1 MNLYALL
8 YERFEAALDSPSLAP
23 AGVATGV
30 PQPAWT
36 YRDLDDASARFAA
49 SLRRRGVE
57 PGDRVLVQAPKSVE
71 AVALY
76 LGVLRCGGV
85 YVPLNTAYTE
95 REVAFFVGDASPRV
109 VVRGVAEAVSG
120 GEGSAAGRDAAS
132 GEALSA
138 ASRDAASGRAA
149 SVGRRDA
156 VGIDALWREAQS
168 LEPDPA
174 VEPRD
179 DDDPAAICYTSG
191 TTGRSKGAT
200 ITHGNLTSNALALHE
215 IWGFEPCDVLLHAL
229 PIFHVH
235 GLFVAL
241 HTAFLNASK
250 VIFLPRFDAAE
261 VRRLLPEATVL
272 MGVPTFYSRLLAEP
286 GFGRA
291 DCESIRL
298 FVSGSAPLTEA
309 VWGDFEARTGH
320 RILERYGMTEAGM
333 ITSNPL
339 YGERVA
345 GTVGFPLPDVEVRVV
360 GEDGAELPAGEV
372 GMLEIRGPNLFP
384 GYWGLPEKTAEE
396 MRPDGFFVTG
406 DLASLDGEGRVTL
419 VGRDKDLIIAGG
431 FNVYPKEV
439 EDRLD
444 EVAGV
449 RESAVIG
456 APHADLG
463 EGVVAVLV
471 AEDAGPVADDT
482 LRAALDAGLARYK
495 HPRRF
500 YWVDE
505 LPRNAMGKVQKNV
518 LRERYRDAYDG

>member
-1 MNLYALL
+1 MNLFALL
-8 YERFEAALDSPSLAP
+8 YERFEPALHRPGLVLASGDGG
-23 AGVATGV
+23 AGGV
-30 PQPAWT
+30 IWT
-36 YRDLDDASARFAA
+36 YGDLDRASARFAA
-49 SLRRRGVE
+49 VLRARGVE
-57 PGDRVLVQAPKSVE
+57 PGDRVVVQAPKSME

-95 REVAFFVGDASPRV
+95 REVDFFVGDASPRV
-109 VVRGVAEAVSG
+109 VVGGAVAADSNDG
-120 GEGSAAGRDAAS
+120 GDPRTVD
-132 GEALSA
+132 
-138 ASRDAASGRAA
+138 
-149 SVGRRDA
+149 
-156 VGIDALWREAQS
+156 IDGLWREAQAA
-168 LEPDPA
+168 PADPA
-174 VEPRD
+174 IEPRD
-179 DDDPAAICYTSG
+179 DDDLAAICYTSG
-191 TTGRSKGAT
+191 TTGRSKGAM
-200 ITHGNLTSNALALHE
+200 ITHGNLISNALPLHE
-215 IWGFEPCDVLLHAL
+215 IWGFEPGDVLLHAL

-250 VIFLPRFDAAE
+250 ILFLPAFDAGA

-286 GFGRA
+286 GFGA
-291 DCESIRL
+291 TDCESVRL

-309 VWGDFEARTGH
+309 VFGEFEARTGH

-339 YGERVA
+339 RGERVA
-345 GTVGFPLPDVEVRVV
+345 GTVGFPLPDVAVRVA
-360 GEDGAELPAGEV
+360 GEDGAELPLAEV
-372 GMLEIRGPNLFP
+372 GTLEIRGPNLFP

-396 MRPDGFFVTG
+396 MRDDGFFVTG
-406 DLASLDGEGRVTL
+406 DLASVDGEGRVTL
-419 VGRDKDLIIAGG
+419 VGRGKDLIIAGG
-431 FNVYPKEV
+431 FNVYPKEI

-444 EVAGV
+444 EVAGIA
-449 RESAVIG
+449 ESAVIG

-471 AEDAGPVADDT
+471 AEQAPVGDDT
-482 LRAALDAGLARYK
+482 LRSALDAGLARFK

-500 YWVDE
+500 YWVEE

-518 LRERYRDAYDG
+518 LRERYRDAYDD

>member
-1 MNLYALL
+1 MNLFALL
-8 YERFEAALDSPSLAP
+8 YERFEEALDCSALVMPGAAEGARGPS
-23 AGVATGV
+23 
-30 PQPAWT
+30 WT
-36 YRDLDDASARFAA
+36 YRDLDDASARFALA
-49 SLRRRGVE
+49 LRLRGVE
-57 PGDRVLVQAPKSVE
+57 PGDRVLVQVPKSVE

-85 YVPLNTAYTE
+85 YVPLSVAYTE
-95 REVAFFVGDASPRV
+95 REVAFFVSDASPRV
-109 VVRGVAEAVSG
+109 VVRGAADRRGSG
-120 GEGSAAGRDAAS
+120 SGAGQLTI
-132 GEALSA
+132 GF
-138 ASRDAASGRAA
+138 
-149 SVGRRDA
+149 
-156 VGIDALWREAQS
+156 DALWQEARF
-168 LEPDPA
+168 LDPDPA
-174 VEPRD
+174 IEPRD
-179 DDDPAAICYTSG
+179 GDDLAAICYTSG
-191 TTGRSKGAT
+191 TTGRSKGAM
-200 ITHGNLTSNALALHE
+200 ITHRNLTSNALALHR
-215 IWGFEPCDVLLHAL
+215 IWGFEPGDVLLHAL

-250 VIFLPRFDAAE
+250 ILFLPRFDAAE
-261 VRRLLPEATVL
+261 VRRLLPEVTVL

-286 GFGRA
+286 GFGSA
-291 DCESIRL
+291 DCEGIRL
-298 FVSGSAPLTEA
+298 LVSGSAPLTEA

-339 YGERVA
+339 RGDRVA
-345 GTVGFPLPDVEVRVV
+345 GTVGFPLPEVEVRVV
-360 GEDGAELPAGEV
+360 DEDGVELPAGEV
-372 GMLEIRGPNLFP
+372 GTLEIRGPNLFA
-384 GYWGLPEKTAEE
+384 GYWGSPGRTAEE
-396 MRPDGFFVTG
+396 MRGDGFFVTG

-419 VGRDKDLIIAGG
+419 VGRGKDLIIAGG

-449 RESAVIG
+449 AESAVIG

-471 AEDAGPVADDT
+471 AREVPVEDDT

-500 YWVDE
+500 YWVGE

-518 LRERYRDAYDG
+518 LRERYRDAYG

>member
-1 MNLYALL
+1 MTNLFGLL
-8 YERFEAALDSPSLAP
+8 RERFEPSLDRPSLVERDGDGAN
-23 AGVATGV
+23 AE
-30 PQPAWT
+30 WT
-36 YRDLDDASARFAA
+36 YDDLDHASARLAA
-49 SLRRRGVE
+49 ALRKRGVA
-57 PGDRVLVQAPKSVE
+57 PGDRVLVQVPKSME

-85 YVPLNTAYTE
+85 YVPLNGAYTE
-95 REVAFFVGDASPRV
+95 REVDFFTGDASPRV
-109 VVRGVAEAVSG
+109 VVWG
-120 GEGSAAGRDAAS
+120 AGA
-132 GEALSA
+132 GP
-138 ASRDAASGRAA
+138 
-149 SVGRRDA
+149 DA
-156 VGIDALWREAQS
+156 VDIDALWREAQT
-168 LEPDPA
+168 LAPDPA
-174 VEPRD
+174 IQLRAD
-179 DDDPAAICYTSG
+179 DDLAAICYTSG
-191 TTGRSKGAT
+191 TTGRSKGAM
-200 ITHGNLTSNALALHE
+200 ITHGNLTSNALSLHE
-215 IWGFEPCDVLLHAL
+215 IWGFEPGDVLLHAL

-250 VIFLPRFDAAE
+250 VLYLPSFNAAE
-261 VRRLLPEATVL
+261 VRRLLSEATVL

-286 GFGRA
+286 GFGA
-291 DCESIRL
+291 TDCENIRL

-309 VWGDFEARTGH
+309 VFGDFEARTGH

-339 YGERVA
+339 TGDRVA

-360 GEDGAELPAGEV
+360 NENGAELASGEV
-372 GMLEIRGPNLFP
+372 GTLEIRGPNLFP

-396 MRPDGFFVTG
+396 MRGDGFFVTG
-406 DLASLDGEGRVTL
+406 DLASVDAEGRVTL
-419 VGRDKDLIIAGG
+419 VGRGKDLIIAGG

-449 RESAVIG
+449 QESAVMG
-456 APHADLG
+456 VPHADLG

-471 AEDAGPVADDT
+471 AEKAPVGDDT
-482 LRAALDAGLARYK
+482 LRAALDAGLARFK

-500 YWVDE
+500 YWVNE
-505 LPRNAMGKVQKNV
+505 LPRNAMGKVRKNV

>member
-8 YERFEAALDSPSLAP
+8 FERFGGVLDCPSLVSPGAA
-23 AGVATGV
+23 AGPGDL
-30 PQPAWT
+30 PWT
-36 YRDLDDASARFAA
+36 YRDLDVGSARFAA
-49 SLRRRGVE
+49 ALRLRGVE
-57 PGDRVLVQAPKSVE
+57 PGDRVLVQVPKSAE

-85 YVPLNTAYTE
+85 YVPLNVAYTE
-95 REVAFFVGDASPRV
+95 REVAFFVSDASPRV
-109 VVRGVAEAVSG
+109 VVRGA
-120 GEGSAAGRDAAS
+120 AAGSGSGSGAAQLTI
-132 GEALSA
+132 A
-138 ASRDAASGRAA
+138 
-149 SVGRRDA
+149 
-156 VGIDALWREAQS
+156 IDALWQEARY
-168 LEPDPA
+168 LDPDPA
-174 VEPRD
+174 IEPRGD
-179 DDDPAAICYTSG
+179 DELAAICYTSG
-191 TTGRSKGAT
+191 TTGRSKGAM
-200 ITHGNLTSNALALHE
+200 ITHRNLTSNALALHR
-215 IWGFEPCDVLLHAL
+215 IWGFEPGDVLLHAL

-250 VIFLPRFDAAE
+250 VLFLPAFDAVE

-286 GFGRA
+286 GFGSA

-309 VWGDFEARTGH
+309 VFNHFEARTGH

-339 YGERVA
+339 DGERVA
-345 GTVGFPLPDVEVRVV
+345 GTVGFPLPDVEVRAV
-360 GEDGAELPAGEV
+360 GEDRAELPAGEV
-372 GMLEIRGPNLFP
+372 GTLEIRGPNLFA
-384 GYWGLPEKTAEE
+384 GYWGLPDRTAEE
-396 MRPDGFFVTG
+396 MRGDGFFVTG
-406 DLASLDGEGRVTL
+406 DLASVDDEGRVTL
-419 VGRDKDLIIAGG
+419 VGRGKDLIIAGG
-431 FNVYPKEV
+431 LNVYAKEV
-439 EDRLD
+439 ENRLD
-444 EVAGV
+444 EVAGIA
-449 RESAVIG
+449 ESAVIG

-471 AEDAGPVADDT
+471 ADEGPVEDDT

-495 HPRRF
+495 QPRRF

-518 LRERYRDAYDG
+518 LRERYRNAYDG

>member
-8 YERFEAALDSPSLAP
+8 YERFAAAFDWPALAWPGGEDGSGSVTWTYGALD
-23 AGVATGV
+23 
-30 PQPAWT
+30 
-36 YRDLDDASARFAA
+36 RASARFAA
-49 SLRRRGVE
+49 ALRRRGVA
-57 PGDRVLVQAPKSVE
+57 PGDRVLVQVPKSPE

-95 REVAFFVGDASPRV
+95 REVAFFSGDASPRV
-109 VVRGVAEAVSG
+109 VVGAEADGPRGV
-120 GEGSAAGRDAAS
+120 D
-132 GEALSA
+132 
-138 ASRDAASGRAA
+138 
-149 SVGRRDA
+149 
-156 VGIDALWREAQS
+156 IDALWSEAPAQNA
-168 LEPDPA
+168 EPTI
-174 VEPRD
+174 EPRSD
-179 DDDPAAICYTSG
+179 DDLAAICYTSG
-191 TTGRSKGAT
+191 TTGRSKGAM
-200 ITHGNLTSNALALHE
+200 ITHRNLISNALALHR
-215 IWGFEPCDVLLHAL
+215 IWGFEPGDVLLHAL

-250 VIFLPRFDAAE
+250 VLFLPHFDAGE
-261 VRRLLPEATVL
+261 VRRLLPGATVL

-286 GFGRA
+286 GFGSA
-291 DCESIRL
+291 DCETIRL
-298 FVSGSAPLTEA
+298 FVSGSAPLAEA
-309 VWGDFEARTGH
+309 VFGDFQARTGH

-339 YGERVA
+339 DGERVA
-345 GTVGFPLPDVEVRVV
+345 GTVGFPLPDVEIRAV
-360 GEDGAELPAGEV
+360 GEDGAEVPAGEV
-372 GMLEIRGPNLFP
+372 GTLEIRGPNLFA
-384 GYWGLPEKTAEE
+384 GYWGLPDKTAEE
-396 MRPDGFFVTG
+396 MRGDGFFVTG
-406 DLASLDGEGRVTL
+406 DLASVSDEGRVTL
-419 VGRDKDLIIAGG
+419 VGRGKDLIIAGG

-444 EVAGV
+444 EVVGV
-449 RESAVIG
+449 AESAVIG

-471 AEDAGPVADDT
+471 AEGAPVEDDT

>member
-1 MNLYALL
+1 MNLFALL
-8 YERFEAALDSPSLAP
+8 YERFETALDHPSL
-23 AGVATGV
+23 V
-30 PQPAWT
+30 PSGAAEGASGPAWT
-36 YRDLDDASARFAA
+36 YRDLNDASARFSAA
-49 SLRRRGVE
+49 LRRRGVE
-57 PGDRVLVQAPKSVE
+57 PGDRVLAQVPKSVE

-76 LGVLRCGGV
+76 LGVLRCGAV

-95 REVAFFVGDASPRV
+95 REVAFFVDDASPRV
-109 VVRGVAEAVSG
+109 VVRGALGVGEPGAE
-120 GEGSAAGRDAAS
+120 EGPRSIG
-132 GEALSA
+132 L
-138 ASRDAASGRAA
+138 
-149 SVGRRDA
+149 
-156 VGIDALWREAQS
+156 DALWQEARS
-168 LEPDPA
+168 LDADPA
-174 VEPRD
+174 VEPRRD
-179 DDDPAAICYTSG
+179 DDLAAICYTSG
-191 TTGRSKGAT
+191 TTGRSKGAM

-215 IWGFEPCDVLLHAL
+215 IWGFEPGDVLLHAL

-241 HTAFLNASK
+241 HTAFLNASE
-250 VIFLPRFDAAE
+250 VLFLPRFDAAE

-286 GFGRA
+286 GFGSA
-291 DCESIRL
+291 DCGSIRL

-339 YGERVA
+339 LGERVA
-345 GTVGFPLPDVEVRVV
+345 GTVGFPLPDVEVRAV

-372 GMLEIRGPNLFP
+372 GTLEIRGPNLFP

-396 MRPDGFFVTG
+396 MRDDGFFVTG
-406 DLASLDGEGRVTL
+406 DLASIDGEGRVTL
-419 VGRDKDLIIAGG
+419 VGRGKDLVIAGG

-449 RESAVIG
+449 AESAVIG
-456 APHADLG
+456 APHTDLG

-471 AEDAGPVADDT
+471 AEDSPVEDDT

-500 YWVDE
+500 YWVDD

>member
-1 MNLYALL
+1 MNLFALL
-8 YERFEAALDSPSLAP
+8 YERFEEALDCP
-23 AGVATGV
+23 ALTLPGTAEGAGEA
-30 PQPAWT
+30 AWT

-49 SLRRRGVE
+49 VLRLRNVE
-57 PGDRVLVQAPKSVE
+57 PGDRVLVQVPKSAE

-85 YVPLNTAYTE
+85 YVPLNVAYTE
-95 REVAFFVGDASPRV
+95 REVAFFVSDASPRV
-109 VVRGVAEAVSG
+109 VVRGAPSIDGSG
-120 GEGSAAGRDAAS
+120 SGAGR
-132 GEALSA
+132 
-138 ASRDAASGRAA
+138 RTI
-149 SVGRRDA
+149 
-156 VGIDALWREAQS
+156 GIDALWQEAQF
-168 LEPDPA
+168 LDPDPA
-174 VEPRD
+174 IEPRD
-179 DDDPAAICYTSG
+179 GDDLAAICYTSG
-191 TTGRSKGAT
+191 TTGRSKGAM
-200 ITHGNLTSNALALHE
+200 ITHRNLTSNALALHR
-215 IWGFEPCDVLLHAL
+215 IWGFEPGDVLLHAL

-250 VIFLPRFDAAE
+250 VLFLSQFDAAV

-272 MGVPTFYSRLLAEP
+272 MGVPTFYSRLLAAP
-286 GFGRA
+286 GFGSA

-309 VWGDFEARTGH
+309 VFGEFEARTGR

-339 YGERVA
+339 DGERVA
-345 GTVGFPLPDVEVRVV
+345 GTVGFPLPDVEVRAVA
-360 GEDGAELPAGEV
+360 EDGAELPAGEV
-372 GMLEIRGPNLFP
+372 GTLEIRGPNLFA
-384 GYWGLPEKTAEE
+384 GYWGLPDKTAEE
-396 MRPDGFFVTG
+396 MRGDGFFVTG
-406 DLASLDGEGRVTL
+406 DLASVDVEGRVTL
-419 VGRDKDLIIAGG
+419 VGRGKDLIIAGG

-444 EVAGV
+444 EVTGV
-449 RESAVIG
+449 AESAVIG

-471 AEDAGPVADDT
+471 AEEAPVEDDT
-482 LRAALDAGLARYK
+482 LRAALEGGLARYK

-505 LPRNAMGKVQKNV
+505 LPRNAMGKIQKNV
-518 LRERYRDAYDG
+518 LRERYHGAYGG

>member
-1 MNLYALL
+1 MNLFALL
-8 YERFEAALDSPSLAP
+8 YERFEPALHLPGLVLASPDGG
-23 AGVATGV
+23 AGGV
-30 PQPAWT
+30 TWT
-36 YRDLDDASARFAA
+36 YGDLDRASARFAA
-49 SLRRRGVE
+49 VLRARGVE
-57 PGDRVLVQAPKSVE
+57 PGDRVLVQAPKSME

-109 VVRGVAEAVSG
+109 VVRGAVAADSND
-120 GEGSAAGRDAAS
+120 AGDPRTVDVD
-132 GEALSA
+132 G
-138 ASRDAASGRAA
+138 
-149 SVGRRDA
+149 
-156 VGIDALWREAQS
+156 LWREAQAA
-168 LEPDPA
+168 PADPA
-174 VEPRD
+174 IEPRAD
-179 DDDPAAICYTSG
+179 DDLAAICYTSG
-191 TTGRSKGAT
+191 TTGRSKGAM
-200 ITHGNLTSNALALHE
+200 ITHGNLISNALALHE
-215 IWGFEPCDVLLHAL
+215 IWGFEPGDVLLHAL

-250 VIFLPRFDAAE
+250 VLFLPAFDAAE
-261 VRRLLPEATVL
+261 VRSLLPAATVL

-309 VWGDFEARTGH
+309 VFGEFEARTGH

-339 YGERVA
+339 RGERVA
-345 GTVGFPLPDVEVRVV
+345 GTVGFPLPEVEVRVV
-360 GEDGAELPAGEV
+360 NEDGAELPAGEV
-372 GMLEIRGPNLFP
+372 GVLEIRGPNLFP

-396 MRPDGFFVTG
+396 MRTDGFFVTG
-406 DLASLDGEGRVTL
+406 DLASVDGEGRVTL
-419 VGRDKDLIIAGG
+419 VGRGKDLIIAGG
-431 FNVYPKEV
+431 LNVYPKEV

-444 EVAGV
+444 EVEGV
-449 RESAVIG
+449 AESAVIG

-471 AEDAGPVADDT
+471 AEQAPVGDDT
-482 LRAALDAGLARYK
+482 LRSALDAGLARFK

-500 YWVDE
+500 VWVDE

>member
-8 YERFEAALDSPSLAP
+8 YERFEAAFDRPALALHHGGDGSES
-23 AGVATGV
+23 AV
-30 PQPAWT
+30 WT
-36 YRDLDDASARFAA
+36 YGALDRASSRFAA
-49 SLRRRGVE
+49 ALRRRGVE
-57 PGDRVLVQAPKSVE
+57 PGDRVLVQVPKSLE

-95 REVAFFVGDASPRV
+95 REVAFFAGDASPRV
-109 VVRGVAEAVSG
+109 VVGAE
-120 GEGSAAGRDAAS
+120 AAGRQ
-132 GEALSA
+132 AL
-138 ASRDAASGRAA
+138 
-149 SVGRRDA
+149 
-156 VGIDALWREAQS
+156 GIDALWSEARAQH
-168 LEPDPA
+168 PDPA
-174 VEPRD
+174 IERRD
-179 DDDPAAICYTSG
+179 DDDLAAICYTSG
-191 TTGRSKGAT
+191 TTGRAKGAM
-200 ITHGNLTSNALALHE
+200 ITHRNLTSNALALHE
-215 IWGFEPCDVLLHAL
+215 IWGFEPGDVLLHAL

-250 VIFLPRFDAAE
+250 VLFLPQFNAAD
-261 VRRLLPEATVL
+261 VRRLLPEVTVL

-286 GFGRA
+286 GFGSA

-309 VWGDFEARTGH
+309 VFGDFQARTGH

-339 YGERVA
+339 DGERVA
-345 GTVGFPLPDVEVRVV
+345 ATVGFPLPDVEVRAV
-360 GEDGAELPAGEV
+360 GEDGAEVPAGEV
-372 GMLEIRGPNLFP
+372 GTLEIRGPNLFA
-384 GYWGLPEKTAEE
+384 GYWGLPDRTAAE
-396 MRPDGFFVTG
+396 MRGDGFFVTG

-449 RESAVIG
+449 AESAVIG

-471 AEDAGPVADDT
+471 AEEAPVEDDT
-482 LRAALDAGLARYK
+482 LRAALGAGLARYK

>member
-85 YVPLNTAYTE
+85 YVPLNTAYTD

-109 VVRGVAEAVSG
+109 VVRGVADAASGEAASAPGRDAVSG
-120 GEGSAAGRDAAS
+120 EAASAAGRDA
-132 GEALSA
+132 
-138 ASRDAASGRAA
+138 
-149 SVGRRDA
+149 
-156 VGIDALWREAQS
+156 VGIEPLWREAQS
-168 LEPDPA
+168 AEPDPA
-174 VEPRD
+174 VEPRGD
-179 DDDPAAICYTSG
+179 DDLAAICYTSG

-215 IWGFEPCDVLLHAL
+215 IWGFEPGDVLLHAL

-250 VIFLPRFDAAE
+250 VLFLPRFDAAE

-339 YGERVA
+339 HGERVA
-345 GTVGFPLPDVEVRVV
+345 GTVGFPLPDVEVRAV
-360 GEDGAELPAGEV
+360 GEDGAELPAGDV

-406 DLASLDGEGRVTL
+406 DLASVDGEGRVTL

-471 AEDAGPVADDT
+471 AEEAPVADDR
-482 LRAALDAGLARYK
+482 LRAALDAGLARFK

-500 YWVDE
+500 YWVDA

-518 LRERYRDAYDG
+518 LRDRYRDAYGR

>member
-1 MNLYALL
+1 MNLFTLL
-8 YERFEAALDSPSLAP
+8 QDRFEPALDHPSLVLRSGRPGGTEMQWTYGDLDRASACCSAALR
-23 AGVATGV
+23 T
-30 PQPAWT
+30 
-36 YRDLDDASARFAA
+36 
-49 SLRRRGVE
+49 RGVE
-57 PGDRVLVQAPKSVE
+57 AGDRVLVQVPKSME

-95 REVAFFVGDASPRV
+95 REVDFFVNDASPRV
-109 VVRGVAEAVSG
+109 VVRGAGPGPDTVA
-120 GEGSAAGRDAAS
+120 
-132 GEALSA
+132 
-138 ASRDAASGRAA
+138 
-149 SVGRRDA
+149 
-156 VGIDALWREAQS
+156 IDVLWREAQA
-168 LEPDPA
+168 LDPDPA
-174 VEPRD
+174 IEPRND
-179 DDDPAAICYTSG
+179 DDLAAICYTSG
-191 TTGRSKGAT
+191 TTGRSKGAM
-200 ITHGNLTSNALALHE
+200 ITHGNLTSNALSLHE
-215 IWGFEPCDVLLHAL
+215 IWGFEPDDVLLHAL

-250 VIFLPRFDAAE
+250 VLFLPAFDAAE

-286 GFGRA
+286 GLGSA
-291 DCESIRL
+291 DCERIRL

-309 VWGDFEARTGH
+309 VFADFEARTGH

-339 YGERVA
+339 RGERIA
-345 GTVGFPLPDVEVRVV
+345 GTVGFPLPDVEARVV
-360 GEDGAELPAGEV
+360 DGEGEELPAGEV

-384 GYWGLPEKTAEE
+384 GYWGLAEKTAEE
-396 MRPDGFFVTG
+396 MRGDGFFVTG
-406 DLASLDGEGRVTL
+406 DLASVDEEGRVTL
-419 VGRDKDLIIAGG
+419 VGRGKDLIIAGG

-449 RESAVIG
+449 RESAVVG

-471 AEDAGPVADDT
+471 AEQTPVGDDT
-482 LRAALDAGLARYK
+482 LRAALDAGLARFK

>member
-1 MNLYALL
+1 MTNLFALL
-8 YERFEAALDSPSLAP
+8 RARFEPSLDRPSLVLRGGDGAN
-23 AGVATGV
+23 AE
-30 PQPAWT
+30 WT
-36 YRDLDDASARFAA
+36 YGDLDHASAQFAVA
-49 SLRRRGVE
+49 LRGRGVE
-57 PGDRVLVQAPKSVE
+57 PGDRVLVQVSKSVE

-95 REVAFFVGDASPRV
+95 REVAFFVGDALPRV
-109 VVRGVAEAVSG
+109 VVRCAAAAAG
-120 GEGSAAGRDAAS
+120 GDSASAA
-132 GEALSA
+132 
-138 ASRDAASGRAA
+138 
-149 SVGRRDA
+149 VQVA
-156 VGIDALWREAQS
+156 VAIDVLWREAQA
-168 LEPDPA
+168 LDPDPA
-174 VEPRD
+174 IEPRD
-179 DDDPAAICYTSG
+179 DDDLAAICYTSG
-191 TTGRSKGAT
+191 TTGRSKGAM
-200 ITHGNLTSNALALHE
+200 ITHGNLTSNALSLHE
-215 IWGFEPCDVLLHAL
+215 IWGFEPGDVLLHAL

-241 HTAFLNASK
+241 HTAFLNAST
-250 VIFLPRFDAAE
+250 VLFLPAFDAAE

-286 GFGRA
+286 GFGSA
-291 DCESIRL
+291 DCAGIRL

-309 VWGDFEARTGH
+309 VFDDFEARTNH

-339 YGERVA
+339 RGERVA

-360 GEDGAELPAGEV
+360 NEGGAELPAGEV
-372 GMLEIRGPNLFP
+372 GMLEIRGPNLSP

-396 MRPDGFFVTG
+396 MREDGFFVTG
-406 DLASLDGEGRVTL
+406 DLAGLDEEGRVTL
-419 VGRDKDLIIAGG
+419 VGRGKDLIIAGG

-449 RESAVIG
+449 QECAVIG
-456 APHADLG
+456 APHTDLG

-471 AEDAGPVADDT
+471 AEEAPVGDDT
-482 LRAALDAGLARYK
+482 LRAALDASLARFK

-505 LPRNAMGKVQKNV
+505 LPRNAMGKGQKNV

>member
-1 MNLYALL
+1 MTWTYGDLDRASAG
-8 YERFEAALDSPSLAP
+8 FAAALRA
-23 AGVATGV
+23 
-30 PQPAWT
+30 
-36 YRDLDDASARFAA
+36 
-49 SLRRRGVE
+49 RGVE
-57 PGDRVLVQAPKSVE
+57 QGDRVLVQVPKSME

-95 REVAFFVGDASPRV
+95 REVDFFVGDASPRV
-109 VVRGVAEAVSG
+109 VVRGAVAADSNDG
-120 GEGSAAGRDAAS
+120 GDPRTVD
-132 GEALSA
+132 
-138 ASRDAASGRAA
+138 
-149 SVGRRDA
+149 
-156 VGIDALWREAQS
+156 IDGLWREAQAA
-168 LEPDPA
+168 PADPA
-174 VEPRD
+174 IEPRD
-179 DDDPAAICYTSG
+179 DDDLAALCYTSG
-191 TTGRSKGAT
+191 TTGRSKGAM
-200 ITHGNLTSNALALHE
+200 ITHGNLISNALALHE
-215 IWGFEPCDVLLHAL
+215 IWGFEPGDVLLHAL

-250 VIFLPRFDAAE
+250 ILFLPAFDAGV

-286 GFGRA
+286 GFGA
-291 DCESIRL
+291 TDCESVRL
-298 FVSGSAPLTEA
+298 FVSGSAPLTET
-309 VWGDFEARTGH
+309 VFGEFEARTGH

-339 YGERVA
+339 RGERMA
-345 GTVGFPLPDVEVRVV
+345 GTVGFPLPDVEVRVA
-360 GEDGAELPAGEV
+360 GEDGAELPVAEV
-372 GMLEIRGPNLFP
+372 GTLEIRGPNLFP

-396 MRPDGFFVTG
+396 MRGDGFFVTG
-406 DLASLDGEGRVTL
+406 DLASVDGEGRVTL
-419 VGRDKDLIIAGG
+419 VGRGKDLIITGG
-431 FNVYPKEV
+431 FNVYPKEI

-444 EVAGV
+444 EVEGV
-449 RESAVIG
+449 AESAVIG

-471 AEDAGPVADDT
+471 AEQAPVGDDT
-482 LRAALDAGLARYK
+482 LRSALDAGLARFK

-500 YWVDE
+500 YWVEE

>member
-1 MNLYALL
+1 MNLFALL
-8 YERFEAALDSPSLAP
+8 YERFEPALHRPGLVLASGDGG
-23 AGVATGV
+23 AGGV
-30 PQPAWT
+30 IWT
-36 YRDLDDASARFAA
+36 YGDLDRASARFAA
-49 SLRRRGVE
+49 VLRARGVE
-57 PGDRVLVQAPKSVE
+57 PGDRVVVQVPKSME

-95 REVAFFVGDASPRV
+95 REVDFFVGDASPRV
-109 VVRGVAEAVSG
+109 VVGGAVAADSNDG
-120 GEGSAAGRDAAS
+120 GDPRTVD
-132 GEALSA
+132 
-138 ASRDAASGRAA
+138 
-149 SVGRRDA
+149 
-156 VGIDALWREAQS
+156 IDGLWREAQAA
-168 LEPDPA
+168 PADPA
-174 VEPRD
+174 IEPRD
-179 DDDPAAICYTSG
+179 DDDLAAICYTSG
-191 TTGRSKGAT
+191 TTGRSKGAM
-200 ITHGNLTSNALALHE
+200 ITHGNLISNALALHE
-215 IWGFEPCDVLLHAL
+215 IWGFEPGDVLLHAL

-250 VIFLPRFDAAE
+250 ILFLPAFDAGA

-286 GFGRA
+286 GFGA
-291 DCESIRL
+291 TDCESVRL

-309 VWGDFEARTGH
+309 VFGEFEAHTGH

-339 YGERVA
+339 RGERVA
-345 GTVGFPLPDVEVRVV
+345 GTVGFPLPDVEVRVA
-360 GEDGAELPAGEV
+360 GEDGAELPVAEV
-372 GMLEIRGPNLFP
+372 GTLEIRGPNLFP

-396 MRPDGFFVTG
+396 MRGDGFFVTG
-406 DLASLDGEGRVTL
+406 DLASVDAEGRVTL
-419 VGRDKDLIIAGG
+419 VGRGKDLIIAGG
-431 FNVYPKEV
+431 FNVYPKEI

-444 EVAGV
+444 EVAGIA
-449 RESAVIG
+449 ESAVIG

-471 AEDAGPVADDT
+471 AEQAPVGDDT
-482 LRAALDAGLARYK
+482 LRSALDAGLARFK

-500 YWVDE
+500 YWVEE

-518 LRERYRDAYDG
+518 LRERYRDAYDD

>member
-1 MNLYALL
+1 MTNLFALL
-8 YERFEAALDSPSLAP
+8 RERFEPWLDRPSLVLRDGDGAN
-23 AGVATGV
+23 AE
-30 PQPAWT
+30 WT
-36 YRDLDDASARFAA
+36 YGDLDHASARFAA
-49 SLRRRGVE
+49 ALRKRGVE
-57 PGDRVLVQAPKSVE
+57 PGDRVLVQVPKSME

-76 LGVLRCGGV
+76 LGVLRCGGA

-95 REVAFFVGDASPRV
+95 REVDFFVGDASPGV
-109 VVRGVAEAVSG
+109 VVRG
-120 GEGSAAGRDAAS
+120 AGA
-132 GEALSA
+132 GP
-138 ASRDAASGRAA
+138 
-149 SVGRRDA
+149 DA
-156 VGIDALWREAQS
+156 VDIDALWREAQT
-168 LEPDPA
+168 LAPDPA
-174 VEPRD
+174 IQPRAD
-179 DDDPAAICYTSG
+179 DDLAAICYTSG
-191 TTGRSKGAT
+191 TTGRSKGAM
-200 ITHGNLTSNALALHE
+200 ITHGNLTSNALSLHE
-215 IWGFEPCDVLLHAL
+215 IWGFEPGDVLLHAL

-250 VIFLPRFDAAE
+250 VLFLPAFDAVE

-286 GFGRA
+286 GFGRG

-309 VWGDFEARTGH
+309 VFGDFEARTGH

-339 YGERVA
+339 GGERVA

-360 GEDGAELPAGEV
+360 NENGAELPAGEV
-372 GMLEIRGPNLFP
+372 GVLEIRGPNLFR

-396 MRPDGFFVTG
+396 IRGGGFFDTG
-406 DLASLDGEGRVTL
+406 DLGSVDGEGRVTL
-419 VGRDKDLIIAGG
+419 VGRGKDLIIAGG

-444 EVAGV
+444 DVAGV
-449 RESAVIG
+449 QECAVIG
-456 APHADLG
+456 TPHADLG

-471 AEDAGPVADDT
+471 AEQTPVGDDT
-482 LRAALDAGLARYK
+482 LRAALDSGLARFK

-505 LPRNAMGKVQKNV
+505 LPRNAMGKVQKKV
-518 LRERYRDAYDG
+518 LRERYRDAYGG

>member
-1 MNLYALL
+1 MAGIPECNARRIVDLPTAVIFLTMNLFTLL
-8 YERFEAALDSPSLAP
+8 QDRFEPALDHPSLVLRGGGPGGAE
-23 AGVATGV
+23 A
-30 PQPAWT
+30 QWT
-36 YRDLDDASARFAA
+36 YGDLDRGSARFGAA
-49 SLRRRGVE
+49 LRARGVE
-57 PGDRVLVQAPKSVE
+57 PGDRVLVQVPKSRE

-95 REVAFFVGDASPRV
+95 REVDFFVGDASPRV
-109 VVRGVAEAVSG
+109 VVRGG
-120 GEGSAAGRDAAS
+120 AAGPDT
-132 GEALSA
+132 
-138 ASRDAASGRAA
+138 
-149 SVGRRDA
+149 
-156 VGIDALWREAQS
+156 VGIDALWREAQT
-168 LEPDPA
+168 LDPDPA
-174 VEPRD
+174 IEPRAD
-179 DDDPAAICYTSG
+179 DDLAAICYTSG
-191 TTGRSKGAT
+191 TTGRSKGAM
-200 ITHGNLTSNALALHE
+200 ITHGNLTSNALSLHE
-215 IWGFEPCDVLLHAL
+215 IWGFEPGDVLLHAL

-250 VIFLPRFDAAE
+250 ILFLPNFDAAE

-272 MGVPTFYSRLLAEP
+272 MGVPTFYSRLLAAP

-291 DCESIRL
+291 DCDGIRL

-309 VWGDFEARTGH
+309 TFKDFEDRTGN

-339 YGERVA
+339 HGERVA

-360 GEDGAELPAGEV
+360 DEGRAEAGETPAHPVAELPAGEV

-384 GYWGLPEKTAEE
+384 GYWGLSEKRAEE
-396 MRPDGFFVTG
+396 MRGDGFFVTG
-406 DLASLDGEGRVTL
+406 DLASVDLEGRVAL
-419 VGRDKDLIIAGG
+419 VGRGKDLIIAGG

-471 AEDAGPVADDT
+471 AEESPVGDDT

-518 LRERYRDAYDG
+518 LRERYGDAYAG

>member
-1 MNLYALL
+1 MNLFALL
-8 YERFEAALDSPSLAP
+8 HERFEPALQRPALALSVGGGAV
-23 AGVATGV
+23 AGT
-30 PQPAWT
+30 WT
-36 YRDLDDASARFAA
+36 YGDLDRASGRFAA
-49 SLRRRGVE
+49 VLRARGVE
-57 PGDRVLVQAPKSVE
+57 PGDRVVVQAPKSAE

-95 REVAFFVGDASPRV
+95 REVAFFVADAGPRV
-109 VVRGVAEAVSG
+109 VVRGA
-120 GEGSAAGRDAAS
+120 SAAVPGGRS
-132 GEALSA
+132 GP
-138 ASRDAASGRAA
+138 
-149 SVGRRDA
+149 VA
-156 VGIDALWREAQS
+156 VAIDALWREARA
-168 LEPDPA
+168 LDPEPA
-174 VEPRD
+174 IEPRGAD
-179 DDDPAAICYTSG
+179 DLAAICYTSG
-191 TTGRSKGAT
+191 TTGRAKGAM
-200 ITHGNLTSNALALHE
+200 ITHRNLTSNALALHE
-215 IWGFEPCDVLLHAL
+215 IWGFEPGDVLLHAL

-250 VIFLPRFDAAE
+250 VIFLPRFDAGE

-272 MGVPTFYSRLLAEP
+272 MGVPTFYSRLLGEP
-286 GFGRA
+286 GFASA
-291 DCESIRL
+291 DCETIRL

-309 VWGDFEARTGH
+309 VFGDFEARTGH

-339 YGERVA
+339 RGERVA
-345 GTVGFPLPDVEVRVV
+345 GTVGFPLPDVEVRAV

-372 GMLEIRGPNLFP
+372 GTLEIRGPNLFA

-396 MRPDGFFVTG
+396 MRGDGFFVTG

-431 FNVYPKEV
+431 FNVYPKEI

-449 RESAVIG
+449 AESAVVG

-471 AEDAGPVADDT
+471 ADGAAVEDDT

-518 LRERYRDAYDG
+518 LRERYRGAYDG

>member
-8 YERFEAALDSPSLAP
+8 YERFEEALDFPSLVLPGA
-23 AGVATGV
+23 AGG
-30 PQPAWT
+30 PGGPEWT
-36 YRDLDDASARFAA
+36 YRDLDGASARLAGV
-49 SLRRRGVE
+49 LRRRGVE
-57 PGDRVLVQAPKSVE
+57 PGDRVLVQVPKSAE

-95 REVAFFVGDASPRV
+95 REVAFFVSDASPRV
-109 VVRGVAEAVSG
+109 VVRG
-120 GEGSAAGRDAAS
+120 AAGVGGPDS
-132 GEALSA
+132 EA
-138 ASRDAASGRAA
+138 GP
-149 SVGRRDA
+149 GA
-156 VGIDALWREAQS
+156 VGIDALWREAS
-168 LEPDPA
+168 SFDPDPA
-174 VEPRD
+174 IEPRGSD
-179 DDDPAAICYTSG
+179 DLAAICYTSG
-191 TTGRSKGAT
+191 TTGRSKGAM
-200 ITHGNLTSNALALHE
+200 ITHRNLTSNALALHR
-215 IWGFEPCDVLLHAL
+215 IWGFEPGDVLLHAL

-250 VIFLPRFDAAE
+250 VLFLPRFDAAE

-286 GFGRA
+286 GYGSA

-298 FVSGSAPLTEA
+298 FVSGSAPLTGA
-309 VWGDFEARTGH
+309 VFDDFAGRTGH

-339 YGERVA
+339 CGDRVA
-345 GTVGFPLPDVEVRVV
+345 GTVGFPLPEVDVRVAD
-360 GEDGAELPAGEV
+360 ENGAELPTGEV
-372 GMLEIRGPNLFP
+372 GTLEIRGPNLFR
-384 GYWGLPEKTAEE
+384 GYWGLPAKTAEE
-396 MRPDGFFVTG
+396 MRADGFFVTG

-419 VGRDKDLIIAGG
+419 VGRGKDLIIAGG

-444 EVAGV
+444 EIAGV
-449 RESAVIG
+449 SESAVIG

-471 AEDAGPVADDT
+471 AEEAPVEDDT

-500 YWVDE
+500 YWVGE

>member
-8 YERFEAALDSPSLAP
+8 YERFAAAFDRPALALH
-23 AGVATGV
+23 GGGDGSGSVT
-30 PQPAWT
+30 WT
-36 YRDLDDASARFAA
+36 YGDLDRASARFATA
-49 SLRRRGVE
+49 LRRRGVA
-57 PGDRVLVQAPKSVE
+57 PGDRVLVQVPKSPE

-95 REVAFFVGDASPRV
+95 REVAFFSGDASPRV
-109 VVRGVAEAVSG
+109 VVGAEVDGPLGV
-120 GEGSAAGRDAAS
+120 D
-132 GEALSA
+132 
-138 ASRDAASGRAA
+138 
-149 SVGRRDA
+149 
-156 VGIDALWREAQS
+156 IDALRSEAPAQDA
-168 LEPDPA
+168 EPTI
-174 VEPRD
+174 EPRD
-179 DDDPAAICYTSG
+179 DDDLAAICYTSG

-200 ITHGNLTSNALALHE
+200 ITHHNLTSNALALHR
-215 IWGFEPCDVLLHAL
+215 IWGFEPGDVLLHAL

-250 VIFLPRFDAAE
+250 VLFLPKFDAAE

-286 GFGRA
+286 GFGSA

-309 VWGDFEARTGH
+309 VFGDFRARTGH

-339 YGERVA
+339 NGERVA
-345 GTVGFPLPDVEVRVV
+345 GTVGFPLPDVEVRAV
-360 GEDGAELPAGEV
+360 GEDGAEVPAGDV
-372 GMLEIRGPNLFP
+372 GTLEIRGPNLFA
-384 GYWGLPEKTAEE
+384 GYWGLPDKTAAE
-396 MRPDGFFVTG
+396 MRGDGFFVTG
-406 DLASLDGEGRVTL
+406 DLASVDGEGRVTL

-444 EVAGV
+444 EIAGV
-449 RESAVIG
+449 AESAVIG

-471 AEDAGPVADDT
+471 AEGKPLEDDT

-495 HPRRF
+495 HPRRCF
-500 YWVDE
+500 WVDE

>member
-1 MNLYALL
+1 MTNLFALL
-8 YERFEAALDSPSLAP
+8 RERFEPSLDRPSLVLRGGDGANP
-23 AGVATGV
+23 E
-30 PQPAWT
+30 WT
-36 YRDLDDASARFAA
+36 YGDLDRASARFAA
-49 SLRRRGVE
+49 ALRGRGME
-57 PGDRVLVQAPKSVE
+57 PGDRVMVQVPKSME

-76 LGVLRCGGV
+76 VGVLRCGGV
-85 YVPLNTAYTE
+85 YVPLNAAYTE
-95 REVAFFVGDASPRV
+95 REVDFFVNDASPRV
-109 VVRGVAEAVSG
+109 VVRDAVAG
-120 GEGSAAGRDAAS
+120 P
-132 GEALSA
+132 
-138 ASRDAASGRAA
+138 
-149 SVGRRDA
+149 DA
-156 VGIDALWREAQS
+156 VGIDLLWREAQA
-168 LEPDPA
+168 LDPDPA
-174 VEPRD
+174 IEPRAD
-179 DDDPAAICYTSG
+179 DDLAAICYTSG
-191 TTGRSKGAT
+191 TTGRSKGAM
-200 ITHGNLTSNALALHE
+200 ITHGNLTSNALSLHE
-215 IWGFEPCDVLLHAL
+215 IWGFEPGDVLLHAL

-250 VIFLPRFDAAE
+250 VLFLAAFDAAE

-272 MGVPTFYSRLLAEP
+272 MGVPTFYSRLLAAP
-286 GFGRA
+286 GFGSA
-291 DCESIRL
+291 DCEGIRL

-309 VWGDFEARTGH
+309 TFAEFEARTGH

-339 YGERVA
+339 RGERVA

-360 GEDGAELPAGEV
+360 AESGAERSANEV

-384 GYWGLPEKTAEE
+384 GYWGLPDKTAEE
-396 MRPDGFFVTG
+396 MRGDGFFITG
-406 DLASLDGEGRVTL
+406 DLASVDDEGRLTL
-419 VGRDKDLIIAGG
+419 VGRGKDLIIAGG
-431 FNVYPKEV
+431 LNVYSKEV

-449 RESAVIG
+449 QESAVVG

-471 AEDAGPVADDT
+471 AEDTPVGDDT
-482 LRAALDAGLARYK
+482 LRSALDADLARFK

-518 LRERYRDAYDG
+518 LRDRYRNAYVG

>member
-1 MNLYALL
+1 MNLFALL
-8 YERFEAALDSPSLAP
+8 YERFEPALHRPGLVLASGDGG
-23 AGVATGV
+23 AGGLT
-30 PQPAWT
+30 WT
-36 YRDLDDASARFAA
+36 YGDLDRASARFAA
-49 SLRRRGVE
+49 VMRGRGVE
-57 PGDRVLVQAPKSVE
+57 PGDRVVVQVPKSME

-95 REVAFFVGDASPRV
+95 PEVDFFVGDASPRV
-109 VVRGVAEAVSG
+109 VVRGAVTADSNDG
-120 GEGSAAGRDAAS
+120 GDPRTVD
-132 GEALSA
+132 
-138 ASRDAASGRAA
+138 
-149 SVGRRDA
+149 
-156 VGIDALWREAQS
+156 IDGLGREAQAA
-168 LEPDPA
+168 PADPA
-174 VEPRD
+174 IEPRD
-179 DDDPAAICYTSG
+179 DDDLAAICYTSG
-191 TTGRSKGAT
+191 TTGRSKGAM
-200 ITHGNLTSNALALHE
+200 ITHGNLISNALALHE
-215 IWGFEPCDVLLHAL
+215 IWGFEPGDVLLHAL

-250 VIFLPRFDAAE
+250 ILFLPAFDAGV
-261 VRRLLPEATVL
+261 VRLLLPEATVL

-286 GFGRA
+286 GFGA
-291 DCESIRL
+291 TDCESVRL
-298 FVSGSAPLTEA
+298 FVSGSAPLTET
-309 VWGDFEARTGH
+309 VFGEFEARTGH

-339 YGERVA
+339 RGERVA
-345 GTVGFPLPDVEVRVV
+345 GTVGFPLPDVEVRVA
-360 GEDGAELPAGEV
+360 GEDGAEVSAGEV
-372 GMLEIRGPNLFP
+372 GTLEIRGPNLFP

-396 MRPDGFFVTG
+396 MRGDGFFVTG
-406 DLASLDGEGRVTL
+406 DLASVDGEVRVTL
-419 VGRDKDLIIAGG
+419 VGRGKDLIIAGG
-431 FNVYPKEV
+431 FNVYPKEI

-449 RESAVIG
+449 AESAVIG

-471 AEDAGPVADDT
+471 AEQAPVGEDT
-482 LRAALDAGLARYK
+482 LRSALNAGLARFK

-500 YWVDE
+500 YWVEE

>member
-1 MNLYALL
+1 MTNLLAVLR
-8 YERFEAALDSPSLAP
+8 ERFEPSLDRP
-23 AGVATGV
+23 SLLLRGGAGADT
-30 PQPAWT
+30 QWT
-36 YRDLDDASARFAA
+36 YGELDRASARCSAA
-49 SLRRRGVE
+49 LRARGVE
-57 PGDRVLVQAPKSVE
+57 AGDRVLVQVPKSME

-95 REVAFFVGDASPRV
+95 REVDFFTGDASPRV
-109 VVRGVAEAVSG
+109 VVRG
-120 GEGSAAGRDAAS
+120 AGAGPDT
-132 GEALSA
+132 
-138 ASRDAASGRAA
+138 
-149 SVGRRDA
+149 
-156 VGIDALWREAQS
+156 VGIDVLWREAQA
-168 LEPDPA
+168 LDPDPA
-174 VEPRD
+174 VEPRTD
-179 DDDPAAICYTSG
+179 MDLAAICYTSG
-191 TTGRSKGAT
+191 TTGRSKGAM
-200 ITHGNLTSNALALHE
+200 ITHGNLTSNALSLHE
-215 IWGFEPCDVLLHAL
+215 IWGFEPDDVLLHAL

-250 VIFLPRFDAAE
+250 VLFLPSFDAAE
-261 VRRLLPEATVL
+261 VSRLLPEATVL

-286 GFGRA
+286 GFGSA
-291 DCESIRL
+291 DCDSIRL

-309 VWGDFEARTGH
+309 VFGDFEARTGH

-339 YGERVA
+339 RGERVA
-345 GTVGFPLPDVEVRVV
+345 GTVGFPLPDVEARVV
-360 GEDGAELPAGEV
+360 DGEGEELPAGEV

-396 MRPDGFFVTG
+396 MRGDGFFVTG
-406 DLASLDGEGRVTL
+406 DLASVDAEGRVTL
-419 VGRDKDLIIAGG
+419 VGRGKDLIIAGG

-449 RESAVIG
+449 RECAVIG

-471 AEDAGPVADDT
+471 AEGAPVEDDT
-482 LRAALDAGLARYK
+482 LRAALDAGLARFK

>member
-1 MNLYALL
+1 MNLFALL
-8 YERFEAALDSPSLAP
+8 YERFEPALHRPGLVLASGDGG
-23 AGVATGV
+23 AGGLT
-30 PQPAWT
+30 WT
-36 YRDLDDASARFAA
+36 YGDLDRASARFAA
-49 SLRRRGVE
+49 VMRGRGVE
-57 PGDRVLVQAPKSVE
+57 PGDRVLVQVPKSME

-95 REVAFFVGDASPRV
+95 PEVDFFVGDASPRV
-109 VVRGVAEAVSG
+109 VVRGAVAADSNDG
-120 GEGSAAGRDAAS
+120 GDPRTVD
-132 GEALSA
+132 
-138 ASRDAASGRAA
+138 
-149 SVGRRDA
+149 
-156 VGIDALWREAQS
+156 IDGLWREAQAA
-168 LEPDPA
+168 PADPTI
-174 VEPRD
+174 EPRAD
-179 DDDPAAICYTSG
+179 ADLAAICYTSG
-191 TTGRSKGAT
+191 TTGRSKGAM
-200 ITHGNLTSNALALHE
+200 ITHGNLISNALALHE
-215 IWGFEPCDVLLHAL
+215 IWGFEPGDVLLHAL

-250 VIFLPRFDAAE
+250 IVFLSAFDAGA

-286 GFGRA
+286 EFGA
-291 DCESIRL
+291 TDCESVRL
-298 FVSGSAPLTEA
+298 FVSGSAPLTET
-309 VWGDFEARTGH
+309 VFGEFEARTGH

-339 YGERVA
+339 RGERVA
-345 GTVGFPLPDVEVRVV
+345 GTVGFPLPDVEVRVA
-360 GEDGAELPAGEV
+360 GEDGAELPVAEV
-372 GMLEIRGPNLFP
+372 GALEIRGPNLFP

-396 MRPDGFFVTG
+396 MRGDGFFVTG
-406 DLASLDGEGRVTL
+406 DLASVDGEGRVTL
-419 VGRDKDLIIAGG
+419 VGRGKDLIIAGG
-431 FNVYPKEV
+431 FNVYPKEI

-449 RESAVIG
+449 AESAVIG

-471 AEDAGPVADDT
+471 AEQAPVGDDT
-482 LRAALDAGLARYK
+482 LRSALNAGLARFK

-500 YWVDE
+500 YWVEE

-518 LRERYRDAYDG
+518 LRERYRDAYDD

>member
-8 YERFEAALDSPSLAP
+8 YERFEAAFDRPALALHHGGEGSES
-23 AGVATGV
+23 AV
-30 PQPAWT
+30 WT
-36 YRDLDDASARFAA
+36 YGALDRASSRCAA
-49 SLRRRGVE
+49 ALRRRGVE
-57 PGDRVLVQAPKSVE
+57 PGDRVLVQVPKSLE

-109 VVRGVAEAVSG
+109 VVGAEV
-120 GEGSAAGRDAAS
+120 AGRQ
-132 GEALSA
+132 
-138 ASRDAASGRAA
+138 
-149 SVGRRDA
+149 A
-156 VGIDALWREAQS
+156 VGIDALWSEVRAQH
-168 LEPDPA
+168 PDPA
-174 VEPRD
+174 IERRD
-179 DDDPAAICYTSG
+179 GDDLAAICYTSG
-191 TTGRSKGAT
+191 TTGRSKGAM
-200 ITHGNLTSNALALHE
+200 ITHRNLTSNALALHR
-215 IWGFEPCDVLLHAL
+215 IWGFESGDVLLHAL

-250 VIFLPRFDAAE
+250 VLFLPQFDAAA

-286 GFGRA
+286 GFGSA

-298 FVSGSAPLTEA
+298 FVSGSAPLTEG
-309 VWGDFEARTGH
+309 VFGDFQARTGH

-339 YGERVA
+339 RGERVA
-345 GTVGFPLPDVEVRVV
+345 GTVGFPLPDVEVRAV

-372 GMLEIRGPNLFP
+372 GTLEIRGPNLFA
-384 GYWGLPEKTAEE
+384 GYWGLPDKTAEE
-396 MRPDGFFVTG
+396 MRRDGFFVTG
-406 DLASLDGEGRVTL
+406 DLASVDAEGRVTL
-419 VGRDKDLIIAGG
+419 VGRGKDLIIAGG

-449 RESAVIG
+449 AESAVIG

-471 AEDAGPVADDT
+471 AEGAPVEDDT
-482 LRAALDAGLARYK
+482 LRAALDAALARYK

-500 YWVDE
+500 FWVDE

>member
-1 MNLYALL
+1 MNLFSLL
-8 YERFEAALDSPSLAP
+8 SKRFETALDHPGLVP
-23 AGVATGV
+23 VGVTEGASG
-30 PQPAWT
+30 PAWT
-36 YRDLDDASARFAA
+36 YRDLDEASARCSAA
-49 SLRRRGVE
+49 LRERGVE
-57 PGDRVLVQAPKSVE
+57 PGDRVLVQIPKSVE

-95 REVAFFVGDASPRV
+95 REVTFFVDDASPRV
-109 VVRGVAEAVSG
+109 VVGAE
-120 GEGSAAGRDAAS
+120 AAGRQ
-132 GEALSA
+132 
-138 ASRDAASGRAA
+138 
-149 SVGRRDA
+149 A
-156 VGIDALWREAQS
+156 VGIDALWSEARAQ
-168 LEPDPA
+168 EPDAA
-174 VEPRD
+174 VEPRRD
-179 DDDPAAICYTSG
+179 DDLAAICYTSG
-191 TTGRSKGAT
+191 TTGRSKGAM

-215 IWGFEPCDVLLHAL
+215 IWGFEPGDVLLHAL

-250 VIFLPRFDAAE
+250 VLFLPAFDAAE
-261 VRRLLPEATVL
+261 VRRLLAEATVL

-286 GFGRA
+286 GFGSA
-291 DCESIRL
+291 DCERIRL

-309 VWGDFEARTGH
+309 VFGDFEARTGH

-339 YGERVA
+339 RGDRVA
-345 GTVGFPLPDVEVRVV
+345 GTVGFPLPDVEVRAV

-372 GMLEIRGPNLFP
+372 GTLEIRGPNLFR
-384 GYWGLPEKTAEE
+384 GYWGLPEKTTEE
-396 MRPDGFFVTG
+396 MRGDGFFVTG
-406 DLASLDGEGRVTL
+406 DLASVDGEGRVTL
-419 VGRDKDLIIAGG
+419 VGRGKDLVIAGG

-449 RESAVIG
+449 AESAVIG
-456 APHADLG
+456 APHGDLG

-471 AEDAGPVADDT
+471 AEAEPVEDDT
-482 LRAALDAGLARYK
+482 LRSALDAGLARYK

-518 LRERYRDAYDG
+518 LRERYRDAYNR

>member
-8 YERFEAALDSPSLAP
+8 YERFEAALDRPSLMPHGAA
-23 AGVATGV
+23 AGPGDS
-30 PQPAWT
+30 AWT
-36 YRDLDDASARFAA
+36 YRDLDVASARLAGA
-49 SLRRRGVE
+49 LRLRGVE
-57 PGDRVLVQAPKSVE
+57 PGDRVLVQVPKSVE

-95 REVAFFVGDASPRV
+95 REVAFFVSDASPRV
-109 VVRGVAEAVSG
+109 VVRGAAGVGEPGS
-120 GEGSAAGRDAAS
+120 GEGPG
-132 GEALSA
+132 
-138 ASRDAASGRAA
+138 
-149 SVGRRDA
+149 VI
-156 VGIDALWREAQS
+156 GIDALWQEARS
-168 LEPDPA
+168 LDPDPA
-174 VEPRD
+174 IETRD
-179 DDDPAAICYTSG
+179 DDDLAAICYTSG
-191 TTGRSKGAT
+191 TTGRSKGAM
-200 ITHGNLTSNALALHE
+200 ITHRNLTSNALALHR
-215 IWGFEPCDVLLHAL
+215 IWGFEPGDVLLHAL

-241 HTAFLNASK
+241 HTAFLNASS
-250 VIFLPRFDAAE
+250 VLFLPRFDAAE

-286 GFGRA
+286 GFGSA

-309 VWGDFEARTGH
+309 VFKDFEARTGH

-339 YGERVA
+339 DGERVA
-345 GTVGFPLPDVEVRVV
+345 GTVGFPLPDVEVRAV
-360 GEDGAELPAGEV
+360 GEDGAELPAVEV
-372 GMLEIRGPNLFP
+372 GTLEIRGPNLFA
-384 GYWGLPEKTAEE
+384 GYWGLPDKTAEE
-396 MRPDGFFVTG
+396 MRGDGFFVTG
-406 DLASLDGEGRVTL
+406 DLASVDDEGRVTL
-419 VGRDKDLIIAGG
+419 VGRGKDLIIAGG

-449 RESAVIG
+449 AESAVIG

-471 AEDAGPVADDT
+471 AEGAPVEDDT
-482 LRAALDAGLARYK
+482 LRSALDAGLARYK

-500 YWVDE
+500 FWVDE

>member
-1 MNLYALL
+1 MTNLLAVLR
-8 YERFEAALDSPSLAP
+8 ERFEPSLDRP
-23 AGVATGV
+23 SLLLRGGAGADT
-30 PQPAWT
+30 QWT
-36 YRDLDDASARFAA
+36 YGELDRASARCSAA
-49 SLRRRGVE
+49 LRARGVE
-57 PGDRVLVQAPKSVE
+57 AGDRVLVQVPKSME

-95 REVAFFVGDASPRV
+95 REVDFFVNDALPRV
-109 VVRGVAEAVSG
+109 VVRG
-120 GEGSAAGRDAAS
+120 AGAGPDT
-132 GEALSA
+132 
-138 ASRDAASGRAA
+138 
-149 SVGRRDA
+149 
-156 VGIDALWREAQS
+156 VGIDVLWREAQA
-168 LEPDPA
+168 LDPDPA
-174 VEPRD
+174 VEPRTD
-179 DDDPAAICYTSG
+179 MDLAAICYTSG
-191 TTGRSKGAT
+191 TTGRSKGAM
-200 ITHGNLTSNALALHE
+200 ITHGNLTSNALSLHE
-215 IWGFEPCDVLLHAL
+215 IWGFEPDDVLLHAL

-250 VIFLPRFDAAE
+250 VLFLPSFDAAE
-261 VRRLLPEATVL
+261 VSRLLPEATVL

-286 GFGRA
+286 GFGSA
-291 DCESIRL
+291 DCDSIRL

-309 VWGDFEARTGH
+309 VFGDFEARTGH

-333 ITSNPL
+333 IASNPL
-339 YGERVA
+339 RGERIA
-345 GTVGFPLPDVEVRVV
+345 GTVGFPLPGVEVRVV
-360 GEDGAELPAGEV
+360 NESGAELPAGEV

-396 MRPDGFFVTG
+396 MRGDGFFVTG
-406 DLASLDGEGRVTL
+406 DLASVDAEGRVTL
-419 VGRDKDLIIAGG
+419 VGRGKDLIIAGG

-449 RESAVIG
+449 RECAVIG

-471 AEDAGPVADDT
+471 AEEAPVGDDT
-482 LRAALDAGLARYK
+482 LRSALDAGLARFK

>member
-1 MNLYALL
+1 MTNLFGLL
-8 YERFEAALDSPSLAP
+8 RERFEPSLDRP
-23 AGVATGV
+23 SLVLRAGDGAGGAT
-30 PQPAWT
+30 WT
-36 YRDLDDASARFAA
+36 YRDLDRASARFAA
-49 SLRRRGVE
+49 VLRGRGVE
-57 PGDRVLVQAPKSVE
+57 PGDRVLVQVPKSME

-95 REVAFFVGDASPRV
+95 REVDFFIGDASPRV
-109 VVRGVAEAVSG
+109 VVRGAVAADSNDG
-120 GEGSAAGRDAAS
+120 GDPRTVD
-132 GEALSA
+132 
-138 ASRDAASGRAA
+138 
-149 SVGRRDA
+149 
-156 VGIDALWREAQS
+156 IDGLWREAQAA
-168 LEPDPA
+168 PADPA
-174 VEPRD
+174 IEPRD
-179 DDDPAAICYTSG
+179 DDDLAALCYTSG
-191 TTGRSKGAT
+191 TTGRSKGAM
-200 ITHGNLTSNALALHE
+200 ITHGNLISNALALHE
-215 IWGFEPCDVLLHAL
+215 IWGFEPGDVLLHAL

-250 VIFLPRFDAAE
+250 ILFLPAFDAGA

-286 GFGRA
+286 GFGSA
-291 DCESIRL
+291 DCERIRL

-309 VWGDFEARTGH
+309 VFGEFEARTGH
-320 RILERYGMTEAGM
+320 LILERYGMTEAGM

-339 YGERVA
+339 RGERVA
-345 GTVGFPLPDVEVRVV
+345 GTVGFPLPDVEVRVAD
-360 GEDGAELPAGEV
+360 ENGAELPVAEV
-372 GMLEIRGPNLFP
+372 GTLEIRGPNLFP

-396 MRPDGFFVTG
+396 MRGDGFFVTG
-406 DLASLDGEGRVTL
+406 DLASVDAEGRVTL
-419 VGRDKDLIIAGG
+419 VGRGKDLIIAGG

-449 RESAVIG
+449 AESAVIG

-471 AEDAGPVADDT
+471 AERAPVGDDT
-482 LRAALDAGLARYK
+482 LRSVLDAGLARFK

-500 YWVDE
+500 YWVEE

>member
-8 YERFEAALDSPSLAP
+8 YERFAAAFDRPALALH
-23 AGVATGV
+23 GGGDGSGSVT
-30 PQPAWT
+30 WT
-36 YRDLDDASARFAA
+36 YGDLDRASAGFATA
-49 SLRRRGVE
+49 LRRRGVA
-57 PGDRVLVQAPKSVE
+57 PGDRVLVQVPKSPE

-95 REVAFFVGDASPRV
+95 REVAFFSGDASPRV
-109 VVRGVAEAVSG
+109 VVGAEVDGPLGV
-120 GEGSAAGRDAAS
+120 D
-132 GEALSA
+132 
-138 ASRDAASGRAA
+138 
-149 SVGRRDA
+149 
-156 VGIDALWREAQS
+156 IDALRSEAPAQDA
-168 LEPDPA
+168 EPTI
-174 VEPRD
+174 EPRD
-179 DDDPAAICYTSG
+179 DDDLAAICYTSG

-200 ITHGNLTSNALALHE
+200 ITHHNLTSNALALHR
-215 IWGFEPCDVLLHAL
+215 IWGFEPGDVLLHAL

-250 VIFLPRFDAAE
+250 VLFLPKFDAAE

-286 GFGRA
+286 GFGSA

-309 VWGDFEARTGH
+309 VFGDFRARTGH

-339 YGERVA
+339 NGERVA
-345 GTVGFPLPDVEVRVV
+345 GTVGFPLPDVEVRAV
-360 GEDGAELPAGEV
+360 GEDGAEVPAGEV
-372 GMLEIRGPNLFP
+372 GTLEIRGPNLFA
-384 GYWGLPEKTAEE
+384 GYWGLPDKTAAE
-396 MRPDGFFVTG
+396 MRGDGFFVTG
-406 DLASLDGEGRVTL
+406 DLASVDGEGRVTL

-444 EVAGV
+444 EIAGV
-449 RESAVIG
+449 AESAVIG

-471 AEDAGPVADDT
+471 AEGKPLEDDT

-495 HPRRF
+495 HPRRCF
-500 YWVDE
+500 WVDE